1 MSEPFAE
8 NQVHFWRFFLVDNFW
23 FFGSE
28 PELRIDSWRVSLED
42 ACYGNKR
49 RRIERGT

>member
-23 FFGSE
+23 LLEVNS
-28 PELRIDSWRVSLED
+28 RIDSWRVSLED